1 MVELQYI
8 KEEIE
13 KVGAICTLFTSGTAD
28 AANKFQEFK
37 TTINA
42 QPNLVFVVDKV
53 NGAKGFLFGDKDF
66 GDRSTSKTAKGVA
79 SYLKLIKSD
88 AKNSAEIIKKEMDGI
103 MPKGS
108 SFGANFVSKY
118 TSKMDELAAKATSA
132 AASLPNPPAPGGLQI
147 IDLSAALKAKAK
159 AAAKAPAKK
168 KPAAK
173 APVGVTKNRAAP
185 KKSTASKT
193 AKKLAKKVVKK
204 GKRLSPGMFSAVI
217 DFPIRRCLLS
227 RYPCLL

>member
-13 KVGAICTLFTSGTAD
+13 KVGAICTLFTSGTPD

-66 GDRSTSKTAKGVA
+66 GDRSTSKTAPARSGTQKGVA

-159 AAAKAPAKK
+159 AAAKDPAKK

-204 GKRLSPGMFSAVI
+204 GKRLSP
-217 DFPIRRCLLS
+217 
-227 RYPCLL
+227 